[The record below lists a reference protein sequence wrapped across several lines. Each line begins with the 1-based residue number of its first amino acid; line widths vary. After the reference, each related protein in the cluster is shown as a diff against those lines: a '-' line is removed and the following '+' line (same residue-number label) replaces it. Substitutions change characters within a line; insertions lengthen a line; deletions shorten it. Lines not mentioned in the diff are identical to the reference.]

1 MKNKYRVRFR
11 CEDKDGPYDTRI
23 VTYAEDS
30 DRAYENVAAIC
41 AILAGKWPGTAYYI
55 VAVERKLRT
64 GWEKAPC
71 GYLGAK

>member
-11 CEDKDGPYDTRI
+11 CEDKDGPYDSSI

-30 DRAYENVAAIC
+30 DRAYENAAATC
-41 AILAGKWPGTAYYI
+41 ALMAAKWLGTAYFI
-55 VAVERKLRT
+55 IAIEVGGLK

-71 GYLGAK
+71 DYLGGE